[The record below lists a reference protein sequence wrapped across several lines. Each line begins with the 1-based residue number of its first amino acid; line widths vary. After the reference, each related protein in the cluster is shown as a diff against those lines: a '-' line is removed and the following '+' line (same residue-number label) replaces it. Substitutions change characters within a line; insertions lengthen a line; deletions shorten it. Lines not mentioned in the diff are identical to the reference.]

1 MNNEPIVICYDG
13 SPGAA
18 RAIEVAALLLGPRRS
33 VVVDV
38 ASPISPA
45 ESVAAVSPV
54 VPAAVFEQ
62 ANLAEASRV
71 AADGAELARAAG
83 FEAEARAPLGTPTWQ
98 GVVDVADAIG
108 AAVIVIGSRGLNGL
122 EESLKGSLSHAV
134 AEHAGRPVLIV
145 PPSHREQ

>member
-18 RAIEVAALLLGPRRS
+18 RAIEAAALLLGPRRS

-38 ASPISPA
+38 ASPITAA
-45 ESVAAVSPV
+45 ESVATVSSV
-54 VPAAVFEQ
+54 VPAAAFEQ
-62 ANLAEASRV
+62 ENLAEASRV
-71 AADGAELARAAG
+71 AAQGTELARAAG
-83 FEAEARAPLGTPTWQ
+83 FEAEARATLGTPTWQ
-98 GVVDVADAIG
+98 GVVDVADEIG

-145 PPSHREQ
+145 PPPHGEQ

>member
-54 VPAAVFEQ
+54 VPAAAFEQ

-71 AADGAELARAAG
+71 AATGAELAGAAG
-83 FEAEARAPLGTPTWQ
+83 FEAEARATLGTPTWQ
-98 GVVDVADAIG
+98 GVIDVADEIG

-145 PPSHREQ
+145 PPSHGEQ

>member
-13 SPGAA
+13 SPDAA
-18 RAIEVAALLLGPRRS
+18 RAIQAAALLLGPGRS

-38 ASPISPA
+38 ASPITAA

-54 VPAAVFEQ
+54 VPAAAFEQ

-71 AADGAELARAAG
+71 AEQGAELARAAG
-83 FEAEARAPLGTPTWQ
+83 FEAEARTTLGTPTWQ
-98 GVVDVADAIG
+98 GVVGVADEIG

-145 PPSHREQ
+145 PPSHGEQ